1 MVNVP
6 VQPCHWSLAQIF
18 GSSVIGQLLYS
29 TVHCG
34 AGCTENINKG
44 SPVAP
49 ASYYFYQNEILHS
62 ERV

>member
-29 TVHCG
+29 TVHCTFNC
-34 AGCTENINKG
+34 A
-44 SPVAP
+44 
-49 ASYYFYQNEILHS
+49 FQ
-62 ERV
+62 